1 MQTLGEIAYN
11 AECKALSEREK
22 KVGSPK
28 IGRPRWTDLSENSQL
43 VYEAVAEA
51 VVKGAKR
58 RGM

>member
-11 AECKALSEREK
+11 SECKALSERDE
-22 KVGSPK
+22 KVGLPK
-28 IGRPRWTDLSENSQL
+28 VVRPRWTDLSENSQL

-51 VVKGAKR
+51 VAKGAKR